1 MNIKKRNKILL
12 ITGTYFPEISGGN
25 LQCKKLYDS
34 LNNLFNFKILT
45 FTKKKKLKTHKRNVL
60 ISTIYRI
67 YIDNKFFT
75 KLLCVLNNCFYLLKN
90 RKNYDIVHIF
100 GLSNIYLPS
109 ILISKLLKKKI
120 IVKFSSYKED
130 NFLAI
135 FNKSKIIYYFYKLL
149 CDYFICI
156 SPAFIKDCRT
166 LKIDPKKYK
175 LIQNFLITKE
185 NRTNLIKESSI
196 LKKFKTN
203 YLNVI
208 FVGHFS
214 KDKRPY
220 FAYEVW
226 KKSFLKNYKTNLI
239 FIGNSTSSNFE
250 TDINLK
256 KKIVVDAKKNKLLN
270 NILFVNYTS
279 NIEIFYKYSN
289 ILLFPSI
296 REGMPNTLIE
306 SLYYGLKCLSN
317 KLPGVTDWLKF
328 ENLTIVKDSE
338 DLNLW
343 SNKLN
348 QLIVKKGKR
357 NFNKKVLKT
366 FDNKK
371 TLKKYVNIYKKLLK
385 SYE

>member
-1 MNIKKRNKILL
+1 MSIKKKYKILL
-12 ITGTYFPEISGGN
+12 VTGTYFPEISGGN
-25 LQCKKLYDS
+25 LQSKKLYES
-34 LNNLFNFKILT
+34 LKNIFYLKILT
-45 FTKKKKLKTHKRNVL
+45 FTRKKKLQTLKRNVMNK
-60 ISTIYRI
+60 TIYRI
-67 YIDNKFFT
+67 FVDNKFLT
-75 KLLCVLNNCFYLLKN
+75 KFFSVLNNCFYLIKN
-90 RKNYDIVHIF
+90 RKHYNIVHIF
-100 GLSNIYLPS
+100 GLSNIYLPT

-135 FNKSKIIYYFYKLL
+135 FNKSKIIYYLYKLL

-156 SPAFIKDCRT
+156 SPAFIKDCKK
-166 LKIDPKKYK
+166 LKIDPKKYE
-175 LIQNFLITKE
+175 LVQNFLITKE
-185 NRTNLIKESSI
+185 SRSNFITKSSV
-196 LKKFKTN
+196 LKKLKNN
-203 YLNVI
+203 YINVI

-220 FAYEVW
+220 FAYKVW

-239 FIGNSTSSNFE
+239 FVGNSTSSNFE
-250 TDINLK
+250 TDINFK
-256 KKIVVDAKKNKLLN
+256 KKIMIDAKKNKLLN

-306 SLYYGLKCLSN
+306 ALYYGLKCLSN
-317 KLPGVTDWLKF
+317 KLPGVTDWLKYD
-328 ENLTIVKDSE
+328 NLTIVKDPE
-338 DLNLW
+338 NLNLW

-348 QLIVKKGKR
+348 QLIVKKSKR
-357 NFNKKVLKT
+357 NFNKKVLKN

-371 TLKKYVNIYKKLLK
+371 TLKKYVNIYKKMLK
-385 SYE
+385 NYE